1 MRFLCERFVSAL
13 TLFFLS
19 LPLLFLVLAVRL
31 ESSGPGFFRQVRVGR
46 HRRPFVC
53 YKIRTM
59 ALGTP
64 EAGTHEVA
72 ASAVTRVGRF
82 LRATK
87 LDELPQLLNVVRGEM
102 AFVGPRPCLPS
113 QVELVEARDRLGVF
127 EVLPGITG
135 LGQIRGIDMS
145 DPDRL
150 ARCDAEY
157 VRARNLRLDLSILW
171 ATFRGAGGGD
181 RVNSA

>member
-1 MRFLCERFVSAL
+1 MRSLCERLVSAVA
-13 TLFFLS
+13 LFILF
-19 LPLLFLVLAVRL
+19 PLLLLVLLAVRL

-46 HRRPFVC
+46 HRRPFIC
-53 YKIRTM
+53 YKVRTM
-59 ALGTP
+59 AQGTP

-82 LRATK
+82 LRTTK
-87 LDELPQLLNVVRGEM
+87 LDELPQLINVARGEM

-113 QVELVEARDRLGVF
+113 QVELVEARDRLGIF

-135 LGQIRGIDMS
+135 LGQVRGIDMS

-150 ARCDAEY
+150 ARCDGEY
-157 VRARNLRLDLSILW
+157 VSARNLRLDLSILW

-181 RVNSA
+181 RVKSA

>member
-1 MRFLCERFVSAL
+1 MRSFCERLVSAVA
-13 TLFFLS
+13 
-19 LPLLFLVLAVRL
+19 LLFLFPLLLPVLLAVRL

-46 HRRPFVC
+46 HRRPFIC
-53 YKIRTM
+53 YKVRTM

-82 LRATK
+82 LRTTK
-87 LDELPQLLNVVRGEM
+87 LDELPQLWNVARGEM
-102 AFVGPRPCLPS
+102 AFIGPRPCLPS
-113 QVELVEARDRLGVF
+113 QVELVAARDRLGVF

-135 LGQIRGIDMS
+135 LGQVRGIDMS

-157 VRARNLRLDLSILW
+157 VGARNLRLDLSILW

-181 RVNSA
+181 RVKSA